1 MRCELVISAALVTLL
16 AREAGADVRAL
27 VAIDSYVAT
36 QPGSTADDEAD
47 LALSAHL
54 EYKGE
59 QRSAIVDYVDRE
71 SLIDGTPRRELHE
84 LNYVDRSFSHWVLTV
99 GRFRVPGGYWL
110 MTDGLGIARRWGDV
124 EVGVFGGNRSFTNA
138 RAETLLTAS
147 PTPLPLV
154 GASITTHGEVQL
166 ALSYTLTKDRIAL
179 YRGDNATGD
188 VFFKSE
194 RPEQFVDGELVAAVG
209 EHDFV
214 TGGVNVGSRYLVT
227 YSADP
232 MRVTDDPALE
242 KVWFGSQA
250 VYALYDH
257 RHGPWRLD
265 AILAGLRTKLGQQ
278 SANVAL
284 APLTGSF
291 GEATLR
297 ATWLDGKANHL
308 DARYRARVWGDGG
321 SSHRVEASGELRRG
335 LFDLDARAGLDV
347 HRVQATAPGYT
358 SSTSFIGRLGVGVKS
373 TEYELLCGIAAVDT
387 IVDELEPLDDG
398 STRAP
403 YTLEARSYAFVHAFT
418 TRDGWFGGIDG
429 EANLRGDG
437 VRVLAQL
444 GFAR

>member
-1 MRCELVISAALVTLL
+1 MRRELVILCALASPVF
-16 AREAGADVRAL
+16 AEVRAL

-47 LALSAHL
+47 FALSVHL
-54 EYKGE
+54 EYKAE
-59 QRSAIVDYVDRE
+59 KRAAIFDYVDRE
-71 SLIDGTPRRELHE
+71 SFIDGTPRRELHE
-84 LNYVDRSFSHWVLTV
+84 LNYVDRSLAPWVLTV

-110 MTDGLGIARRWGDV
+110 MTDGVGIARRWGEL

-138 RAETLLTAS
+138 RVETLLTAS

-154 GASITTHGEVQL
+154 GASITTRGDVQV

-179 YRGDNATGD
+179 YRGDRAGD
-188 VFFKSE
+188 AYFKSE
-194 RPEQFVDGELVAAVG
+194 QPEQFVDGEVVAAIG
-209 EHDFV
+209 AHDFL
-214 TGGVNVGSRYLVT
+214 TGGVNIGSRYLVT
-227 YSADP
+227 YTAAP

-242 KVWFGSQA
+242 NVWFGSQA
-250 VYALYDH
+250 VYGLYDH
-257 RHGPWRLD
+257 REGPWRLD

-278 SANVAL
+278 SDNVAL

-291 GEATLR
+291 AEATLR
-297 ATWLDGKANHL
+297 ATWLDGRANHL

-321 SSHRVEASGELRRG
+321 SAHRAEVSGEVREG
-335 LFDLDARAGLDV
+335 LFELDARAGLDV
-347 HRVQATAPGYT
+347 HRSRATSPGYT
-358 SSTSFIGRLGVGVKS
+358 SSTSFVGRVGAGLKS
-373 TEYELLCGIAAVDT
+373 PELELLAGVAAVDT

-418 TRDGWFGGIDG
+418 TREGWFGGIDG

-437 VRVLAQL
+437 VRVLAQI